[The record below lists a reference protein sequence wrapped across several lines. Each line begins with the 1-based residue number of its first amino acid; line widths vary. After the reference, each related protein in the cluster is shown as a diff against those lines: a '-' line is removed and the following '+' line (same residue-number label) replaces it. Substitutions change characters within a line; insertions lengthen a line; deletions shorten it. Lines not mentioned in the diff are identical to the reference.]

1 MQPIEILKDLF
12 FFQRGYLNANH
23 LALRGPEPV
32 LIDTG
37 YSGGVAETERLL
49 RTVGI
54 APAAVRM
61 IFNTHTHCDHIG
73 GNHFFQEK
81 SGCRIALQAIGK
93 YFMDM
98 RDDWSPWWRYFHQ
111 QAEFFNATTAIEDGD
126 AIAVGPYAFDVLHTP
141 GHAAD
146 GIVLYY
152 KPAGLLISSDALWE
166 NDMAVANLRIEG
178 SSALFRMQT
187 SLDKLARLDVRMV
200 YPGHGAPFTDM
211 AAAIGRARDRIDRFL
226 SHPQKVGEDLLKK
239 IIVYTLM
246 MRKSADPDRF
256 LDDLMQTRWFPETI
270 DHYFEGAYALQYH
283 KVLQKLTRRG
293 VARVENGRL
302 ITTVVL

>member
-1 MQPIEILKDLF
+1 MQPTEILKDLF

-23 LALRGPEPV
+23 FAWRGPDPV

-37 YSGGVAETERLL
+37 YLGGVVETEQLL
-49 RTVGI
+49 RTIGI
-54 APAAVRM
+54 APAAIGM
-61 IFNTHTHCDHIG
+61 IVNTHTHCDHIG
-73 GNHFFQEK
+73 GNHYFQEK
-81 SGCRIALQAIGK
+81 SDCRITLHTIGK

-111 QAEFFNATTAIEDGD
+111 QAEFFNATTAIENGD
-126 AIAVGPYAFDVLHTP
+126 VIAVGPYEFNVLHTP

-146 GIVLYY
+146 GIVLYH
-152 KPAGLLISSDALWE
+152 KPEGILISSDTLWE

-178 SSALFRMQT
+178 SSALFRMQA

-211 AAAIGRARDRIDRFL
+211 GAAIDRANTRIERFL
-226 SHPQKVGEDLLKK
+226 SHPRKVGEDLLKK

-246 MRKSADPDRF
+246 MRKSVDPDRLF
-256 LDDLMQTRWFPETI
+256 DDLMKTRWFTETVG
-270 DHYFEGAYALQYH
+270 HYFEGAHALQYQ
-283 KVLQKLTRRG
+283 KVLQKLTQRG
-293 VARVENGRL
+293 IVRVENDRL
-302 ITTVVL
+302 VTTVSP